1 MMIVNDLKKIATCY
15 KFGIKS
21 NKFNSIISAL
31 KTSEITFIIK
41 MWKIK
46 KQVFAIQVNNRR
58 FAAPLTGLI
67 KIIVKNSSSGYI
79 KL

>member
-41 MWKIK
+41 M
-46 KQVFAIQVNNRR
+46 
-58 FAAPLTGLI
+58 
-67 KIIVKNSSSGYI
+67 
-79 KL
+79 